1 MTFTSAATGASAP
14 VALPA
19 SPATVTWPK
28 RVVVPGCCRAVGGS
42 Q

>member
-1 MTFTSAATGASAP
+1 MTFTSATTRASGRL
-14 VALPA
+14 ALPA

-28 RVVVPGCCRAVGGS
+28 RVLVPGCCRETGGP